1 MSIWARIGE
10 LASRISAGAVSGIA
24 EIIESVRTTFAG
36 DPELRR
42 KVAFSIAMI
51 ALSAKMAKAD
61 GIVTQEEVRAFQE
74 IFSMPP
80 EQERNVTRLYRL
92 AMSDTAGYEAYAERL
107 ANLCGS
113 GQRDC
118 QMLEDILD
126 GLFHIAKA
134 DGLIH
139 EKEVEFLRR
148 IADIFNISDSHFR
161 AILARHAVLEDS
173 DPYAILGIERGTS
186 FEKVKRRYRELVA
199 EHHPDKL
206 VSRGVPEEFVA
217 IANDRI
223 AAINTAYETIE
234 RGRVPA

>member
-1 MSIWARIGE
+1 
-10 LASRISAGAVSGIA
+10 
-24 EIIESVRTTFAG
+24 
-36 DPELRR
+36 
-42 KVAFSIAMI
+42 
-51 ALSAKMAKAD
+51 
-61 GIVTQEEVRAFQE
+61 
-74 IFSMPP
+74 
-80 EQERNVTRLYRL
+80 
-92 AMSDTAGYEAYAERL
+92 
-107 ANLCGS
+107 
-113 GQRDC
+113 
-118 QMLEDILD
+118 MLEDILD

-186 FEKVKRRYRELVA
+186 FEKVKRRYRQLVA
-199 EHHPDKL
+199 EHPPDKL

>member
-139 EKEVEFLRR
+139 
-148 IADIFNISDSHFR
+148 ADIFNISDSHFR